1 MNLKEIAYSH
11 YMPEKRARRRAN
23 TCEGYESALRLHVV
37 PRFGD
42 CCMCTSRR
50 RKEARERCSFRTS
63 RWTGSK
69 RYGGTGESPRDE
81 S

>member
-1 MNLKEIAYSH
+1 MKLKEIAYSH

-42 CCMCTSRR
+42 MSIEEITQSPSSPSWLTLTVSRR
-50 RKEARERCSFRTS
+50 SANT
-63 RWTGSK
+63 
-69 RYGGTGESPRDE
+69 YL
-81 S
+81 